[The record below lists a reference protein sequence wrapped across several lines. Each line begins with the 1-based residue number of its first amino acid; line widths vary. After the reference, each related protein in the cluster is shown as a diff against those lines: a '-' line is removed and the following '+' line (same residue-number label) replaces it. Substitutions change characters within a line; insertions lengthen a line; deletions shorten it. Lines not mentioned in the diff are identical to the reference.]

1 MKRSW
6 RRGWYLINY
15 EALRSNPAI
24 LTAPWDAI
32 ILDEST
38 KIRSPR
44 SQITKLITRH
54 SDHITYKAILSG
66 LPNPEDAAD
75 FFSQF
80 QFLDGTFLGYDNY
93 WAFRQ
98 RYFLTVGFGWHPK
111 RGTRDLIKDA
121 VGRRAFV
128 LTRKQAGVGSEK
140 VRQQRTVQLNGEQ
153 KKLLREMKKNFSVG
167 GEETK
172 WVPVVHTWMS
182 HVAGGFHPK
191 TKAMISDSK
200 MRELEGLLTGEL
212 KDESV
217 VVWFRFNHEIEAAYK
232 WLKDRKVSVE
242 FLHGA
247 VANSK
252 EKRPKVQERFQS
264 GKTRVL
270 LMQVKL
276 GKYGWNL
283 SRSSTAIYYSNSYE
297 FEDRSQSEDRVV
309 HLTKRND
316 CLYIDLVSEGT
327 PDETVVEALTDKR
340 MNAKLFS
347 ARIKQFVNQ
356 LVA

>member
-1 MKRSW
+1 M
-6 RRGWYLINY
+6 
-15 EALRSNPAI
+15 
-24 LTAPWDAI
+24 
-32 ILDEST
+32 
-38 KIRSPR
+38 
-44 SQITKLITRH
+44 
-54 SDHITYKAILSG
+54 
-66 LPNPEDAAD
+66 
-75 FFSQF
+75 
-80 QFLDGTFLGYDNY
+80 
-93 WAFRQ
+93 
-98 RYFLTVGFGWHPK
+98 
-111 RGTRDLIKDA
+111 
-121 VGRRAFV
+121 
-128 LTRKQAGVGSEK
+128 
-140 VRQQRTVQLNGEQ
+140 
-153 KKLLREMKKNFSVG
+153 
-167 GEETK
+167 
-172 WVPVVHTWMS
+172 
-182 HVAGGFHPK
+182 
-191 TKAMISDSK
+191 
-200 MRELEGLLTGEL
+200 
-212 KDESV
+212 